1 MKLLQN
7 SKIYHKFTESVWYA
21 HLSDNLLKR
30 NSTYYSIYEARV
42 SRSIFDQKLKYWEIT
57 TVPNHTGIHD
67 ATT

>member
-7 SKIYHKFTESVWYA
+7 SKIYHKFTESAWYV

-42 SRSIFDQKLKYWEIT
+42 SRSIFDHEMKYWEIT
-57 TVPNHTGIHD
+57 TVPTHTGIHSEI
-67 ATT
+67 T